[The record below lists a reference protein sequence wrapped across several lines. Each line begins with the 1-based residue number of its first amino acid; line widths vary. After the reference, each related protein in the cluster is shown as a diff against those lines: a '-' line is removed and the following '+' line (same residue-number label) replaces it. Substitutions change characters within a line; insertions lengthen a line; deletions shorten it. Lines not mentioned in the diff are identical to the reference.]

1 MSSTIII
8 YLIIVCLATLL
19 SSFLSIFGLLR
30 FRNAPGGRFYI
41 IVTALSAFLTFSYAM
56 EIYSVTY
63 EGMRFWLRMEY
74 IALPLLPVF
83 ILLMAVEYC
92 GHKIKLWMSCL
103 VLIIPVITIIMQNT
117 NELHYMYYTSMG
129 VLVNSPFSVI
139 YLQHGPFYMLHT
151 VFFYS
156 CVCISIVLLVLQL
169 RKLVKPFRKQTYLMI
184 VGLIV
189 PGIGGFLNIVNNG
202 AGSIDMVPVFMSLSF
217 VFHGL
222 ALTSLRMFDVAPIAR
237 DIVFES
243 IEQGVLVLND
253 NDIIIDYNTSF
264 TSLPLDVT
272 DTLIGHSIQK
282 VLSRHKDL
290 IAVVEQGEECDF
302 SLQLKEQLISLHIR
316 FSPVTDKN
324 SYHAGT
330 VVTFL
335 DVTERVA
342 MEETLKHMASTDGL
356 TQIYNRTFF
365 SEQVQNSL
373 TLPQA
378 PPGQAALI
386 LFDIDFFKEVND
398 TYGHDAGDQVL
409 MSIAR
414 VIKSS
419 LRPSDIAGR
428 YGGEEFI
435 MYMPGAP
442 KAEAVETAHTL
453 RLGIEKHIIRTD
465 NIDIQVTSSF
475 GVAHTVLEEPVNGAQ
490 VLSDLTKNADLALYE
505 AKQGGRNCV
514 RVFKHPQPV
523 SAGSR

>member
-1 MSSTIII
+1 MSSTIIF
-8 YLIIVCLATLL
+8 YLIIVCLAALL

-41 IVTALSAFLTFSYAM
+41 IVTALSAFFTFSYAM
-56 EIYSVTY
+56 EIYSATY
-63 EGMRFWLRMEY
+63 EAMRFWLRMEY

-103 VLIIPVITIIMQNT
+103 VLIIPVITIVMQNT
-117 NELHYMYYTSMG
+117 NELHYLYYTSMG

-139 YLQHGPFYMLHT
+139 YLEHGPFYMLHT

-156 CVCISIVLLVLQL
+156 CVCISIALLLLQL
-169 RKLVKPFRKQTYLMI
+169 RKLIKPFRKQTYLMI

-189 PGIGGFLNIVNNG
+189 PGIGGLLNIISND

-253 NDIIIDYNTSF
+253 DDIIIDYNSSF
-264 TSLPLDVT
+264 TNLPLDVP
-272 DTLIGHSIQK
+272 DTLIGHSIQD
-282 VLSRHKDL
+282 VLRRHNDL
-290 IAVVEQGEECDF
+290 ITVVKKGEECDF
-302 SLQLKEQLISLHIR
+302 PLQIKEQLISLHIR
-316 FSPVTDKN
+316 FSPISDKN
-324 SYHAGT
+324 SSHAGT
-330 VVTFL
+330 VITFL

-342 MEETLKHMASTDGL
+342 MERMLKHMASTDGL

-365 SEQVQNSL
+365 TEQAESSL
-373 TLPQA
+373 SMPHA

-386 LFDIDFFKEVND
+386 LLDIDFFKHVND
-398 TYGHDAGDQVL
+398 TYGHDVGDQVL
-409 MSIAR
+409 TGIAR
-414 VIKSS
+414 IIKRN
-419 LRPSDIAGR
+419 LRSNDIAGR

-435 MYMPGAP
+435 MCMPGAT
-442 KAEAVETAHTL
+442 KTEAVEAAHKL
-453 RLGIEKHIIRTD
+453 RLAIEKHIIRTD
-465 NIDIQVTSSF
+465 DIDIQVTSSF
-475 GVAHTVLEEPVNGAQ
+475 GIAHTMLEDAVDGAPA
-490 VLSDLTKNADLALYE
+490 LNDLTKKADIALYE
-505 AKQGGRNCV
+505 AKQEGRNCV
-514 RVFKHPQPV
+514 RVFRDTKPEP
-523 SAGSR
+523 AGSR